1 MGKGERGGR
10 GTREGARLAR
20 PGRREGVPGGGA
32 QAGALVPGVGE
43 GGCWSGEQNG
53 RASGRAGAAAGGLA
67 AGLVRAAGSAQR
79 SVQVASSCR
88 DPFSLPERLT
98 VWEGTPADT
107 ACIHAAGAPV
117 TGVARPQEGRG
128 LRDRDVS
135 AGGAPGRRGS
145 GDWGAAAQPFW
156 LVL

>member
-1 MGKGERGGR
+1 MLERGAKRAGKR
-10 GTREGARLAR
+10 A
-20 PGRREGVPGGGA
+20 GGGC
-32 QAGALVPGVGE
+32 G
-43 GGCWSGEQNG
+43 
-53 RASGRAGAAAGGLA
+53 GRAGRRLGARRRECPALSPGRVL
-67 AGLVRAAGSAQR
+67 LP
-79 SVQVASSCR
+79 R
-88 DPFSLPERLT
+88 DPFSLTERLT

>member
-79 SVQVASSCR
+79 SVQVASSSQETPSPLQKGSR
-88 DPFSLPERLT
+88 FGRARLRT
-98 VWEGTPADT
+98 RLASTQPA
-107 ACIHAAGAPV
+107 
-117 TGVARPQEGRG
+117 PQ
-128 LRDRDVS
+128 
-135 AGGAPGRRGS
+135 
-145 GDWGAAAQPFW
+145 
-156 LVL
+156 